1 MCLEHRPAQWHG
13 NRTTQIVQRYV
24 SSHHCWFLYLTQH
37 QFRLLYCQH
46 IACFNSFLFSPH
58 TLLPCWLASFLDFL
72 DMLVPPNIG
81 QRIVCGHRN
90 LSKSVPSQNCQTE
103 CVLCTVRDVVLC
115 SKWAFSFFVFR
126 HFGVA
131 CTNPFTQTILRY
143 TSASTPHL
151 LTCFTVNSWSSP
163 RKQ

>member
-1 MCLEHRPAQWHG
+1 MCLVHRPAQWHG
-13 NRTTQIVQRYV
+13 NRTIQIVQRYV

-46 IACFNSFLFSPH
+46 IACFSSFLFPH
-58 TLLPCWLASFLDFL
+58 TLLPWLASFL

-115 SKWAFSFFVFR
+115 FPNGRFPFLFFDIL
-126 HFGVA
+126 A
-131 CTNPFTQTILRY
+131 LPAQTLYSDYLALYLSIY
-143 TSASTPHL
+143 PTPSYL
-151 LTCFTVNSWSSP
+151 YTVNSWSSP